1 MRAQVYGKAYKGC
14 ISSLV
19 SVLIHRWNC
28 FHLQIRK
35 GAQESSRLD
44 ETRHVLKDV
53 LEKKE
58 QLGNGK

>member
-19 SVLIHRWNC
+19 SVLTYRWNC
-28 FHLQIRK
+28 LVSTNSK
-35 GAQESSRLD
+35 GAQEGSRLD